1 MEFVVGVTRAF
12 LSMITY
18 TEKGYGL
25 QLAVTQA
32 GHWLHRENG
41 VWVSDN
47 DVAVQAI
54 INGYNPL
61 PYAQQYAI
69 SQINAAVQAKLAKVV
84 AAYPDLEISTWWRQV
99 AEAEAFSANPAATT
113 TTLSTIA
120 SISNQTVA
128 TLAASVLAKAA
139 AYSVASGTP
148 VGQRQLYTA
157 QVMAATDWTLIAGI
171 TATALAAIGA

>member
-1 MEFVVGVTRAF
+1 
-12 LSMITY
+12 MITY
-18 TEKGYGL
+18 IEKGYGL
-25 QLAVTQA
+25 QLAITQA

-61 PYAQQYAI
+61 PYEQQVAI

-84 AAYPDLEISTWWRQV
+84 SAYPDLEVSTWPQQM
-99 AEAEAFSANPAATT
+99 AEAEAFTANASASTPMLSAIAA
-113 TTLSTIA
+113 A
-120 SISNQTVA
+120 SGQTVA
-128 TLAASVLAKAA
+128 SLASTVLGKAA
-139 AYSVASGTP
+139 AYTVASGTP

-157 QVMAATDWTLIAGI
+157 QVMAATDWALIAGI
-171 TATALAAIGA
+171 TAAALTAIGV